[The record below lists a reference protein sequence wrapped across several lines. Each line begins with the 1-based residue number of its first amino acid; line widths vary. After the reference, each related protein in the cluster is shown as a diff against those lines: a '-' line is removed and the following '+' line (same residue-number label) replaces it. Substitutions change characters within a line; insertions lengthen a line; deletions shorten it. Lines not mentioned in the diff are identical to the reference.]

1 MSYHIADNHN
11 HAPPD
16 HSDSPIPPPPM
27 DLKLKLMIGSNFS
40 IELVRS
46 RLNEG
51 EPEAVAL
58 LASKYVPS
66 ISPGAHAHCFTLP
79 IHRWSEP
86 LNQSYTYRGA
96 SQFLTRQ
103 RFRPLHISP
112 LSLTPYLFSL
122 SLYPPL
128 VCLFVCVDSSKKIP
142 LPDWPRSASAHPR

>member
-1 MSYHIADNHN
+1 MSYLIADNNN

-16 HSDSPIPPPPM
+16 HSDSPIPLPPM

-66 ISPGAHAHCFTLP
+66 ISRGAHAHYFTLP
-79 IHRWSEP
+79 IHRWSEH
-86 LNQSYTYRGA
+86 LNQSYTCRGA
-96 SQFLTRQ
+96 SQF
-103 RFRPLHISP
+103 
-112 LSLTPYLFSL
+112 
-122 SLYPPL
+122 
-128 VCLFVCVDSSKKIP
+128 
-142 LPDWPRSASAHPR
+142 